1 MDLRKVSKP
10 LPKSECNREDVM
22 SVALPW
28 ALHRHAYRESN
39 GLNGP

>member
-1 MDLRKVSKP
+1 MNVRKVSKS
-10 LPKSECNREDVM
+10 LPKSECKCEDVM

-39 GLNGP
+39 DLNGP